1 MLQDL
6 LGVMSI
12 QLECKPVLLL
22 RDQGAPFFLKVDI
35 TLNLNVIERADQ
47 LTLFTIYVLTFC

>member
-1 MLQDL
+1 
-6 LGVMSI
+6 MSI

-35 TLNLNVIERADQ
+35 TLNLNVIEWADQ